1 MDLIRRRAPLVLA
14 AWTMAAC
21 GGYLLATDHLS
32 SGVILALGGACVA
45 GLALWWE
52 G

>member
-1 MDLIRRRAPLVLA
+1 MNVLLRRAPLVLA

-21 GGYLLATDHLS
+21 GGYLLATGHLS
-32 SGVILALGGACVA
+32 SGLVLALGGACVA

-52 G
+52 